1 MNIDIDDLCLIKNLS
16 IKSESDIKINLFDKI
31 KYFENLDLI
40 ICNILTRLTYDI
52 LDTEKTCNIKL
63 ISLKEKQRQM
73 KIGEIWQEVLGNYDG
88 YMNLKRG
95 HKSGL
100 DILSYTKKVV
110 IELKNR
116 TNTDNASSKKSNFD
130 KLANF
135 KKKNPEYTCIY
146 ANINANTEKKT
157 LKGMIKIIK
166 HNDIEIQHQVGYLF
180 LKFILQDDIDII
192 IDFVKNT
199 INKYI

>member
-1 MNIDIDDLCLIKNLS
+1 
-16 IKSESDIKINLFDKI
+16 
-31 KYFENLDLI
+31 
-40 ICNILTRLTYDI
+40 
-52 LDTEKTCNIKL
+52 
-63 ISLKEKQRQM
+63 M

-88 YMNLKRG
+88 YINLKTG
-95 HKSGL
+95 HESGL
-100 DILSYTKKVV
+100 DILSHIKKVA

-146 ANINANTEKKT
+146 ANINADTEKKT
-157 LKGMIKIIK
+157 LKGMIKNIK
-166 HNDIEIQHQVGYLF
+166 HNDIEIQHQVGYVF
-180 LKFILQDDIDII
+180 LKFILEDDIDII